1 MQLPVGGAPHG
12 VAVVDAD
19 VLPLLDVDGGPDHHS
34 TVQYSTVQYS
44 TVQYLITTLLSPS
57 KCLLALLMQECSRI
71 EMLAYRPWHG
81 VGVVGTCTNAGILKT
96 KPWHKSE
103 LSSLYLVSIDIEH
116 SANIENLLSCKCCL
130 WYFEELPDDA
140 NHRGYIPVVS
150 GGTSIRNVIRIYKY
164 QESRYQIYKEKHEN

>member
-1 MQLPVGGAPHG
+1 M
-12 VAVVDAD
+12 
-19 VLPLLDVDGGPDHHS
+19 
-34 TVQYSTVQYS
+34 
-44 TVQYLITTLLSPS
+44 TTLLSPS

-103 LSSLYLVSIDIEH
+103 LISLYLVSIDIEH

-164 QESRYQIYKEKHEN
+164 QESRSNLRRKARKLMLHFALLLYLLDINI